1 MNWFS
6 VTGSACMFR
15 WVHLNLA
22 VSCLLLSGMVAL
34 FFALQL
40 AFSPAAFAFSNADLK
55 SALKLNLQQGP
66 LGVTLS
72 LRGKNV
78 HPGQA
83 TLSFIDA
90 NSVPGPFTA
99 PSDTSVQV
107 QNDGTFIS
115 SNLIMPSNG
124 PAGSWEIVVTDS
136 ADILTSIRYEVL
148 AAPGQQEA
156 GAPSMV
162 VNPASGMRGDAIS
175 FAGDN
180 WLPGG
185 TSVNL
190 MLLVGTISIPLLD
203 KPISSDASGVIA
215 GTFHLPT
222 NLTASQVTVNATDV
236 ATGALRAS
244 AQVVVLNP
252 SPTTSPTATG
262 TVTPT
267 ASPTVTATPPDVT
280 TPTVAPTPTS
290 TSTPVP
296 VGAGSTNG
304 ILPPL
309 DWRSWGLG
317 LLIAGGALAIA
328 AFMLILFLIPWSE
341 GKQDLPRGGQ
351 S

>member
-1 MNWFS
+1 
-6 VTGSACMFR
+6 MFR
-15 WVHLNLA
+15 RVYLNLA
-22 VSCLLLSGMVAL
+22 ISCILLSSMVAL
-34 FFALQL
+34 FFVLQL
-40 AFSPAAFAFSNADLK
+40 ASSPAASAFSHADLK
-55 SALKLNLQQGP
+55 AVLKLNLQRGP

-72 LRGKNV
+72 LHGKNV

-83 TLSFIDA
+83 ALSFIDA
-90 NSVPGPFTA
+90 NGVPGPFTA

-107 QNDGTFIS
+107 QNDGTFTT

-124 PAGSWEIVVTDS
+124 PVGTWEIVVTDS
-136 ADILTSIRYEVL
+136 ANILSSIHYEVL

-190 MLLVGTISIPLLD
+190 MLLVGTTSIPLLD
-203 KPISSDASGVIA
+203 RPVSSDASGVIA
-215 GTFHLPT
+215 GTLHLPT
-222 NLTASQVTVNATDV
+222 NLTANQVTVNADDV
-236 ATGALRAS
+236 ATGALHAS

-252 SPTTSPTATG
+252 LPTVTATASPTATG

-267 ASPTVTATPPDVT
+267 ASLTVTATPTDVT

-290 TSTPVP
+290 TATPVP
-296 VGAGSTNG
+296 VGASSTNG